1 MSRRSGTLLFW
12 PWLAF
17 AAACLAAMAWWPG
30 EETVPYHLGYAALAL
45 AFGLDTW
52 STRRAYLG
60 LAAFTVATGVV
71 LVERAA
77 TGVIAWEETAEIPL
91 MCLLMA
97 LMVWHVRRRQAALG
111 RVTELADRDRQQAL
125 RRERMVRLT
134 SHEMRTPL
142 AIATG
147 YVDLLHEGAD
157 SPRQADDLRVV
168 HEELDRVARA
178 CDRLM
183 RMIRFHEDLPTE
195 AFDLDEMVAGL
206 VRRWRVVAPRD
217 WRADVA
223 AGTIV
228 CSEERLRACLDT
240 LVENAVRYT
249 GEGQAI
255 RVFTRRE
262 RGYVVLGVS
271 DGGSG
276 LSPDRVAAIN
286 HHDELDPDG
295 PLPTD
300 ARSRTG
306 LGLSLVREVVES
318 RGGGIAAGAGPEG
331 GAMVTL
337 RLPYVAPRPAPRRE
351 VARDDAVG
359 RPRQGPTTPRL
370 GLVGR

>member
-1 MSRRSGTLLFW
+1 MNRRTGTPLFW

-17 AAACLAAMAWWPG
+17 AAVCLVAMASWPG

-52 STRRAYLG
+52 SIRRAYLG

-77 TGVIAWEETAEIPL
+77 SGVIAWEETAEIPL
-91 MCLLMA
+91 MSLLMA

-111 RVTELADRDRQQAL
+111 RVTALAERDRQQAL

-147 YVDLLHEGAD
+147 YADLVREGAD
-157 SPRQADDLRVV
+157 DPRQVEDLNVV

-195 AFDLDEMVAGL
+195 TFDLDALVRGL
-206 VRRWRVVAPRD
+206 VERWRVVAPRE
-217 WRADVA
+217 WCADAA
-223 AGTIV
+223 AGWIV

-249 GEGQAI
+249 REGHTI
-255 RVFTRRE
+255 RVFARRE

-276 LSPDRVAAIN
+276 LSPDRVVAIN
-286 HHDELDPDG
+286 HHDELDPAG

-351 VARDDAVG
+351 PARDDAVG
-359 RPRQGPTTPRL
+359 RPRQGPTTPQL